1 MSSRE
6 RNDHLLD
13 SQHTNTRR
21 RVNDAAQEYA
31 QSTLEPY
38 RTLWDHY
45 FAEARERQEEERWA
59 KYFLEDNMEHLRTQA
74 ERDLNSSEELVERT
88 RRWQEEA
95 NRVLAKESANAY
107 EGFLDALFLY
117 YRQSVR
123 ASEIK
128 PALA

>member
-59 KYFLEDNMEHLRTQA
+59 KYFLEDNMEHLSTQA

-95 NRVLAKESANAY
+95 NRVLAKESADAY
-107 EGFLDALFLY
+107 EGFLDSLFLY